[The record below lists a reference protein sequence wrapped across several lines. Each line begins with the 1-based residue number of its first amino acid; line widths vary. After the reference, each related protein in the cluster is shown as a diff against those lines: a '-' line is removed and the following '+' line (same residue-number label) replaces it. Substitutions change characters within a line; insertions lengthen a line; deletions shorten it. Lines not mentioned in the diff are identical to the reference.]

1 MSQESPRSPWSR
13 PRRDRGR
20 SFFGT
25 ATALTLILAGALG
38 ARLIDESPAV
48 AATSLTAA
56 GQALTP
62 ATPPVTQP
70 FSFADL
76 VEHVAPAVVSVR
88 VEEKLQM
95 ASGDGREDLMR
106 RFFEE
111 FGMPMPDQGDGN
123 DGNGD
128 DNDGGGNNN
137 QRRAEAMGSGFI
149 IDGAGYIVTNNHVI
163 DGAEKITV
171 IMNDGKEL
179 EAKLIGTDPG
189 TDVALLKVEAGAPLP
204 FVSFGDD
211 GKLRPGDWV
220 VAVGNPFGLGGTV
233 TAGIVSAR
241 GRNIGAG
248 PYTDYLQIDAPIN
261 RGNSG
266 GPAFNINGEVV
277 GVNSAIY
284 TPTGGSVGIGF
295 AIPSSTVTKVVAQ
308 LKEKGSVTRGWLG
321 VQIQPVDDDTAQ
333 AVGLKEAKGAL
344 VAMVTPGSP
353 AESAG
358 FKVGDVVLK
367 VDGQEI
373 ADNRAL
379 ARRVAELTVGQV
391 THFDIWRDGGQQTL
405 TATIAARDED
415 KIRAQIGNDGGQ
427 DPVNPSATEALP
439 GVHLSAV
446 TDEIR
451 RAMNLAAN
459 AEGVVVTS
467 VKAGSDAAGKGLNKG
482 ALIVA
487 VGNKPVKTVADVTQ
501 AATDAK
507 SAGRKTVLI
516 LIEERGVRR
525 YIAID
530 IG

>member
-1 MSQESPRSPWSR
+1 M
-13 PRRDRGR
+13 
-20 SFFGT
+20 FFGT
-25 ATALTLILAGALG
+25 TTALALVLAGALG
-38 ARLIDESPAV
+38 ARLIDDSPAV
-48 AATSLTAA
+48 AATATTAA

-62 ATPPVTQP
+62 QAPAINQP

-88 VEEKLQM
+88 VETKIEM
-95 ASGDGREDLMR
+95 ASGPRADLMR

-111 FGMPMPDQGDGN
+111 FGMPMPDQGDGS
-123 DGNGD
+123 GD
-128 DNDGGGNNN
+128 DGQGGDGPQ
-137 QRRAEAMGSGFI
+137 QRGEAMGSGFI

-163 DGAEKITV
+163 DSADKITV
-171 IMNDGKEL
+171 ILNDGKEL
-179 EAKLIGTDPG
+179 EAKLIGKDAG
-189 TDVALLKVEAGAPLP
+189 TDIALLKVEAGSPLP

-211 GKLRPGDWV
+211 SKLRPGDWV

-284 TPTGGSVGIGF
+284 TPSGGSVGIGF
-295 AIPSSTVTKVVAQ
+295 AVPANTVTKIVAQ

-321 VQIQPVDDDTAQ
+321 VQIQPVDADTAQ
-333 AVGLKEAKGAL
+333 AVGLPDAKGAL
-344 VAMVTPGSP
+344 VAMVTANSP
-353 AESAG
+353 AAAAG
-358 FKVGDVVLK
+358 FKPGDVVLK
-367 VDGQEI
+367 ADNKDI

-379 ARRVAELTVGQV
+379 ARLVAELTVGQTV
-391 THFDIWRDGGQQTL
+391 PFEVWRDGGSQTL

-415 KIRAQIGNDGGQ
+415 KIRAQVGSGEE
-427 DPVNPSATEALP
+427 DPVSPSATEALP
-439 GVHLSAV
+439 GVQLSAI

-451 RAMNLAAN
+451 RSMNLAADT
-459 AEGVVVTS
+459 EGVVVTN

-487 VGNKPVKTVADVTQ
+487 VGNKPVKTVADVTG
-501 AATDAK
+501 AAAEAK
-507 SAGRKTVLI
+507 TQGRKTVLV
-516 LIEERGVRR
+516 LVEERGVRR
-525 YIAID
+525 YLAIE